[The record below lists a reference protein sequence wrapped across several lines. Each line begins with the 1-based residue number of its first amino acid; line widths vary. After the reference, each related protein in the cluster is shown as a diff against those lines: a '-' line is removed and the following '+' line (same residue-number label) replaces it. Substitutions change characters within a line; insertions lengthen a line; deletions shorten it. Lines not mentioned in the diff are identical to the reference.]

1 MKYFGIKKGFNVE
14 AAVFGKGGD
23 YVEKVTGVVLEKEGR
38 HVVLMTPMGEFKRI
52 RMSGKLP
59 GIGEE
64 ISVPVAHKRFFTMPK
79 AGWIAVAAAVLILLV
94 GNPLLTM
101 VTKPPEAAMAY
112 VSIDIKPSVELT
124 VSDRYNVMDAQAL
137 NSDGKKVLNG
147 LDLKGAKYTEAVNVI
162 KEKSSQM
169 GYFGKH
175 SDNTVLVSVAFLS
188 SSKVDKASAERTL
201 VASANNVFAD
211 SETKVAAVHVPSDL
225 RESAKKIGISTG
237 KYAVLI
243 QAVNSGL
250 SITEKDMQEKPVI
263 DAITGAGGLPQQ
275 IINQAGEEKQ
285 FDVEEKKYIA
295 LADKKE
301 VEQPEADGDDV
312 PDQAVS
318 IVANEDGSKPS
329 GDNTVPDEI
338 NKERKYVEIIRSSG
352 DPEEQRGKDAGD
364 VGVSVAATPVETPG
378 TKSRLL
384 IHLRIPLLIRYM
396 TKKPLII
403 IWDQMKQVTVNP
415 LILWI

>member
-1 MKYFGIKKGFNVE
+1 
-14 AAVFGKGGD
+14 
-23 YVEKVTGVVLEKEGR
+23 
-38 HVVLMTPMGEFKRI
+38 
-52 RMSGKLP
+52 
-59 GIGEE
+59 
-64 ISVPVAHKRFFTMPK
+64 
-79 AGWIAVAAAVLILLV
+79 
-94 GNPLLTM
+94 
-101 VTKPPEAAMAY
+101 
-112 VSIDIKPSVELT
+112 
-124 VSDRYNVMDAQAL
+124 
-137 NSDGKKVLNG
+137 
-147 LDLKGAKYTEAVNVI
+147 
-162 KEKSSQM
+162 
-169 GYFGKH
+169 
-175 SDNTVLVSVAFLS
+175 
-188 SSKVDKASAERTL
+188 
-201 VASANNVFAD
+201 
-211 SETKVAAVHVPSDL
+211 VHVPSDL

-378 TKSRLL
+378 T
-384 IHLRIPLLIRYM
+384 
-396 TKKPLII
+396 TDKKPVIDPPKDTVI
-403 IWDQMKQVTVNP
+403 NKVYDQETVDNYMGP
-415 LILWI
+415 DETSNSESTDSVDLNYMYKSKPNW